1 MEWVHAVPRKQMKR
15 RITGRVARYS
25 WVVKSWTGLE
35 GLSLWLETE
44 DLIGI
49 GGGKCSCRPMLCGH
63 THACDQAVMRKR
75 VV

>member
-1 MEWVHAVPRKQMKR
+1 MPGEQMKR
-15 RITGRVARYS
+15 RIIERIARYS

-49 GGGKCSCRPMLCGH
+49 GGGKSSGRPIFCDH
-63 THACDQAVMRKR
+63 THACDQAAMRKR
-75 VV
+75 VM